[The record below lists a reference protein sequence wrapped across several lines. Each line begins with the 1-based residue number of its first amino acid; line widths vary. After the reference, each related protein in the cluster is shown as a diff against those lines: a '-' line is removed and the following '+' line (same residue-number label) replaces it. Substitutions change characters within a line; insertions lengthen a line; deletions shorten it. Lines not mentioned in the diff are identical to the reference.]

1 MAELSIGI
9 AGLRAAVVTPDA
21 KVAGVVRDRFKGFAS
36 SGPADWRVE
45 ISLPP
50 ESVPS
55 YEDVVVKRDGVP
67 ARFSVTRHDFTGTVD
82 VGSGPRRSC

>member
-1 MAELSIGI
+1 VAELSIGI

-55 YEDVVVKRDGVP
+55 YEDVVVKPDGVRRGLV
-67 ARFSVTRHDFTGTVD
+67 AELRNRHE
-82 VGSGPRRSC
+82 VGLERIDEAL